1 MRFSLNQ
8 DYSDRLNKLLE
19 HKPVNLGRRIGRG
32 IEREALRI
40 QPNGYLAKT
49 PHPRQKLGSNLTHPL
64 ITTDYSESL
73 LEFITP
79 VSRNHQQLM
88 VSLRDIHSFAL
99 KSLGNEALWPM
110 SMPCFVQD
118 EAEIPLARYG
128 TSNIGVMKYLYR
140 QGLKNRYGSPM
151 QIIAGLHYNF
161 SLPDEFWPKWQQLLG
176 DESPLQT
183 FISEQYMGLIRN
195 FYRYGWVIPYW
206 FGASPALCRS
216 FLQGK
221 TDGFD
226 FQTIGQGSLYLP
238 YATSLRMS
246 DLGYTSNAQ
255 SSLHISYNSLD
266 EYVQSVRRATQ
277 TFSDEFANIGVKVDG
292 EYRQLNANILQIENE
307 LYAPIRA
314 KRTASSG
321 QSPSR
326 ALHEQGVEYIE
337 VRSLD
342 LNPFVPEGVASNQLQ
357 FIDALLL
364 WCLVMPSPSF
374 GEDELQQCRS
384 NLSLIATQG
393 RNPSLKLSIEGQDKL
408 VTTWLEEIMNGMKG
422 ISHLLLGDE
431 FVEAIHSVQQH
442 LPLSEQ
448 LLSQLLEHNEDN
460 GRLALKL
467 SQTHRKSILDNSLSF
482 WDESTLQEMVQKSID
497 DQRAIEAAD
506 SLSLDDFLNDYF
518 QRASAPLN

>member
-8 DYSDRLNKLLE
+8 DYSDRLSRLFEYKLAE
-19 HKPVNLGRRIGRG
+19 LGLRIGRG

-40 QPNGYLAKT
+40 QPSGYLAKT
-49 PHPRQKLGSNLTHPL
+49 PHPRKKLGSNLTHPL

-88 VSLRDIHSFAL
+88 DSLKDIHHFAL
-99 KSLGNEALWPM
+99 QSLEDEALWPM
-110 SMPCFVQD
+110 SMPCFVQGED
-118 EAEIPLARYG
+118 DIPLAQYG
-128 TSNIGVMKYLYR
+128 TSNVGVMKHLYR

-151 QIIAGLHYNF
+151 QIIAGVHYNF

-176 DESPLQT
+176 DKGPLKT

-195 FYRYGWVIPYW
+195 FYRYGWIIPYW

-216 FLQGK
+216 FLQG
-221 TDGFD
+221 
-226 FQTIGQGSLYLP
+226 QTGEFEFKEIGQGSLYLP

-255 SSLHISYNSLD
+255 SRLHISYNSLD
-266 EYVQSVRRATQ
+266 EYVQSVREATQ

-321 QSPSR
+321 QTPSQ

-342 LNPFVPEGVASNQLQ
+342 INPFVPEGVASNQLQ
-357 FIDALLL
+357 CIDALLL

-374 GEDELQQCRS
+374 GEGELQQCRS
-384 NLSLIATQG
+384 NLGLIATQG
-393 RNPSLKLSIEGQDKL
+393 RDPSLQLTIEGKEQS
-408 VTTWLEEIMNGMKG
+408 VTTWLETIMNGMKG

-431 FVEAIHSVQQH
+431 FVEAIHQVQQRA
-442 LPLSEQ
+442 PLSEQ
-448 LLSQLLEHNEDN
+448 LLSQLLAQNEDN
-460 GRLALKL
+460 GHLALTL
-467 SQTHRKSILDNSLSF
+467 SQTHRKSILERDLSF
-482 WDESTLQEMVQKSID
+482 WDESTLQKIVQKSID
-497 DQRAIEAAD
+497 EQQAIENAD
-506 SLSLDDFLNDYF
+506 SLSLDDFLSDYF
-518 QRASAPLN
+518 QRAAAPLR